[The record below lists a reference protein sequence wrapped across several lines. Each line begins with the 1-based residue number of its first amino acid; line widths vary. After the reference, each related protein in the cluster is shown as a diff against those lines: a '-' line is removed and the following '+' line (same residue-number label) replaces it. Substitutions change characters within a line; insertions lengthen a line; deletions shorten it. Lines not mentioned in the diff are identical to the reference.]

1 MIALLHFATLVVTTM
16 FAGAAAVGLNWMLL
30 RGAFWMMRPATAG
43 RVPAEDGIGAGD
55 GAVGAGVFDD
65 AVRGRWYGHSIG
77 WRMDGRSGKASGL
90 KA

>member
-43 RVPAEDGIGAGD
+43 RVPQRTEL
-55 GAVGAGVFDD
+55 
-65 AVRGRWYGHSIG
+65 VRGTVQLARAYSTT
-77 WRMDGRSGKASGL
+77 R
-90 KA
+90 